1 MKTYP
6 LFSLAG
12 LLLGLLFLIK
22 ACPPAATASQEE
34 VKFTKD
40 CFSDRK
46 TQETLEKQKGIIK
59 KVGQDHLIFLAE
71 DENSRYIAC
80 NLEEEF
86 KVEGFTIVFSGMIKE
101 IFPHERWP
109 AIPFVL
115 QSIQKDN

>member
-6 LFSLAG
+6 LFSLTG
-12 LLLGLLFLIK
+12 LLFGLLFLIK
-22 ACPPAATASQEE
+22 ACPPPATTSQGE
-34 VKFTKD
+34 VAFAKD
-40 CFSDRK
+40 CFPDRK
-46 TQETLEKQKGIIK
+46 TQGTLEKQKGIIK
-59 KVGQDHLIFLAE
+59 KIGQDYLIFLAQ

-86 KVEGFTIVFSGMIKE
+86 KVEGLTIIFSGMIKE

-109 AIPFVL
+109 AIPFAL